1 LHGVRH
7 EYEILKPPT
16 QADRLIAMHHLNEK
30 ESNVAVNYLLRNLAK
45 NHQRH

>member
-7 EYEILKPPT
+7 EYDILKPST
-16 QADRLIAMHHLNEK
+16 QTDRIIAMHHLNEK
-30 ESNVAVNYLLRNLAK
+30 ESNVADNYLLRNLAK